1 MCLMFPMFVV
11 LVLSIH
17 IVMWMYLMSM
27 YPMYVYPIH
36 SYSIYVWYNTGML
49 LCILSVS
56 DKYVYPIHR
65 PHPLVRLHTG
75 GLPWRWRRASCGG
88 GACCG
93 GEGFSQKRWF
103 SLPPSLMMMCGVE
116 CV

>member
-17 IVMWMYLMSM
+17 IVMCMYLMSM
-27 YPMYVYPIH
+27 YPKYVYPIH
-36 SYSIYVWYNTGML
+36 SYSIYVWYNNL
-49 LCILSVS
+49 LYILSVS

-103 SLPPSLMMMCGVE
+103 SLPPPS
-116 CV
+116 